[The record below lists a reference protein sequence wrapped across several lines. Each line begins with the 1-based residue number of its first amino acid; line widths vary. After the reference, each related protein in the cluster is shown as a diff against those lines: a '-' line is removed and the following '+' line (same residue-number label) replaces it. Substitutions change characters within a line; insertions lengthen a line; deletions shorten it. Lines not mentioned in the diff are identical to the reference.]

1 MRLPHLVQATKDLGV
16 IKKDLDKER
25 DKEISDTELRQMTKN
40 LSALSELIEDF
51 EKEQENLEQ
60 EIRKLTITKG
70 VLEEKREAYG
80 DKNQKVAELNTL
92 IGKTPE
98 LEKRVKLLEQNFKKS
113 TKDSWLI
120 ISDLIRQKNQALFKD
135 KNKEQ
140 MEKTQN

>member
-1 MRLPHLVQATKDLGV
+1 
-16 IKKDLDKER
+16 
-25 DKEISDTELRQMTKN
+25 MTKN

-60 EIRKLTITKG
+60 EIRKLTIIKG

-98 LEKRVKLLEQNFKKS
+98 LEKS
-113 TKDSWLI
+113 
-120 ISDLIRQKNQALFKD
+120 QAS
-135 KNKEQ
+135 
-140 MEKTQN
+140 